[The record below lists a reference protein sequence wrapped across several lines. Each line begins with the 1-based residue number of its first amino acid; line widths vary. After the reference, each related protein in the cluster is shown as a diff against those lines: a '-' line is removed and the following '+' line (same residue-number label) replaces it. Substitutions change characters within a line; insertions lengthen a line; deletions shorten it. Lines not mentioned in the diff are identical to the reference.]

1 MLSYR
6 PITTEIAAPT
16 TSGTATTVS
25 DADIVRVTDTSGNHH
40 VLTLLNANDETIG
53 TMTLAKQEV
62 FLLEKRPSDK
72 VFTSNSNVRLTRI
85 TYPG

>member
-1 MLSYR
+1 MSSYR

-25 DADIVRVTDTSGNHH
+25 GADIVRVVDTSGNHH

-53 TMTLAKQEV
+53 TMTLAKGEV
-62 FLLEKRPSDK
+62 FLLKKREDDK
-72 VFTSNSNVRLTRI
+72 VFASNANVRLTRV
-85 TYPG
+85 TYPR